1 MEDTMVKDVKQNL
14 SMNNWIEKE
23 IEIGEI
29 ESLLDYGYEIEVD
42 SPDGWV
48 GVNFFID
55 KGIWD
60 EYQLILEDGAVIK
73 CNEAHL
79 FETMSGWQKTSEL
92 YQIDAQHYL
101 TENGYIKGIVI
112 KTGCRIPIVDINVQH
127 DNHRYYTNGVSS
139 HNTGVGKSLFMC
151 HVAAGALMQS
161 KNVLYLT
168 MEMSENRIAERI
180 DANLLNMTIDELGSV
195 SKDIFETR
203 IGRLIKKTQG
213 KLIVKEYPT
222 SSAHAGHF
230 KVLLNELKSKKNFIP
245 DLIVVDYLNICSSSR
260 VKLGSGANS
269 YTVIKSI
276 AEELRGLA
284 QEYDVPLL
292 TATQS
297 NREAQTSTD
306 IDLTNTSESIGL
318 PQTCDL
324 MLALISS
331 EELENLNQLMIKQL
345 KNRYN
350 DPNYYKRFVVGIDRS
365 KMRLFDLEESAQKDI
380 IDSGQDKD
388 DDMPAFDKS
397 SFGKRMKTA
406 GTDFKF

>member
-1 MEDTMVKDVKQNL
+1 MVKDVKQNL

-60 EYQLILEDGAVIK
+60 EYQLILEDGTVIK

>member
-1 MEDTMVKDVKQNL
+1 MVKDVKQNL

-60 EYQLILEDGAVIK
+60 EYQLILEDGTVIK

-92 YQIDAQHYL
+92 YQIDAQRYL

-151 HVAAGALMQS
+151 HIAAGALMQS

-230 KVLLNELKSKKNFIP
+230 KVLLNELKSKKNFI
-245 DLIVVDYLNICSSSR
+245 
-260 VKLGSGANS
+260 
-269 YTVIKSI
+269 
-276 AEELRGLA
+276 
-284 QEYDVPLL
+284 
-292 TATQS
+292 
-297 NREAQTSTD
+297 
-306 IDLTNTSESIGL
+306 
-318 PQTCDL
+318 
-324 MLALISS
+324 
-331 EELENLNQLMIKQL
+331 
-345 KNRYN
+345 
-350 DPNYYKRFVVGIDRS
+350 F
-365 KMRLFDLEESAQKDI
+365 
-380 IDSGQDKD
+380 
-388 DDMPAFDKS
+388 
-397 SFGKRMKTA
+397 
-406 GTDFKF
+406 

>member
-1 MEDTMVKDVKQNL
+1 MAKDVKQNL

-350 DPNYYKRFVVGIDRS
+350 DPSYYKRFVVGIDRS

-406 GTDFKF
+406 ATDFKF